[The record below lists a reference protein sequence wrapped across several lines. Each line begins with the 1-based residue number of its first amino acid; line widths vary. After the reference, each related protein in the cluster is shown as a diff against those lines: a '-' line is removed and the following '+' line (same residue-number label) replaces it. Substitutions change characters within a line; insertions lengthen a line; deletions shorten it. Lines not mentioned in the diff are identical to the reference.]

1 MGYRKKYNSG
11 SLKVVQFE
19 NRHGKKK
26 WGVVNGSKLV
36 SAVAGY
42 DTKKFANEVKD
53 RLYKEKIYVFT
64 SGKKR
69 IRK

>member
-1 MGYRKKYNSG
+1 MGYRKKYSSG
-11 SLKVVQFE
+11 SLEVIKYE
-19 NRHGKKK
+19 NLQGKMR
-26 WGVVNGSKLV
+26 WGVVYGSQLV

-64 SGKKR
+64 TGKKR
-69 IRK
+69 IKR